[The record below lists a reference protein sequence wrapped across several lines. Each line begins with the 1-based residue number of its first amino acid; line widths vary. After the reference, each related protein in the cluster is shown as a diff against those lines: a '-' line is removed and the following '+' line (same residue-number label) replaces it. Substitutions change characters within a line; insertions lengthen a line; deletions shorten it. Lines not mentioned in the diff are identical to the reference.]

1 MQQVAEIKT
10 SVGSAVASERAFADL
25 LRPLIEPG
33 FRLALAMLH
42 DRGAAEDAVQEAS
55 FTTWRKLATMRDRG
69 RLRPWFLGV
78 VANKC
83 RNARR
88 HKWVTGV
95 SIGVPEELTAV
106 SGEDSALRNADLRQ
120 AVSRLPHGD
129 RLIVV
134 LYFYLDLPLEEV
146 AMVVGSSLTATRSRL
161 YRSIKRLRPDIEFQ
175 EALR

>member
-1 MQQVAEIKT
+1 MQRVADVKP
-10 SVGSAVASERAFADL
+10 SSASQLVSDSTFADL
-25 LRPLIEPG
+25 LKPLIEPG

-55 FTTWRKLATMRDRG
+55 FTAWRKLATMRDQG

-88 HKWVTGV
+88 QKWSSGV
-95 SIGVPEELTAV
+95 SMGVPEELAIV
-106 SGEDSALRNADLRQ
+106 SGEDSTLRNADLRQ
-120 AVSRLPHGD
+120 AVARLPRED
-129 RLIVV
+129 KLIVV

-146 AMVVGSSLTATRSRL
+146 AIAVGNSLSATRARL
-161 YRSIKRLRPDIEFQ
+161 YRS
-175 EALR
+175 